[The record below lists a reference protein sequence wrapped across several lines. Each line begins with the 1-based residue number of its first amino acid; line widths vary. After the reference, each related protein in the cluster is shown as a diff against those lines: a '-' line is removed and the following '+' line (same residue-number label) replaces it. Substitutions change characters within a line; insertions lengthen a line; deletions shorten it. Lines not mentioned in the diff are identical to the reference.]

1 VEHAGW
7 VSGWKKGRTA
17 ELDSKSGI
25 DVLHPPSIPEEEQ
38 KIVEENPM
46 TEDEERELA
55 ELMGSDE
62 E

>member
-1 VEHAGW
+1 
-7 VSGWKKGRTA
+7 
-17 ELDSKSGI
+17 
-25 DVLHPPSIPEEEQ
+25 VLHPPSIPEEEQ